1 MTTCS
6 ELDEL
11 DIVERQ
17 RRYKDSET
25 RNEAMAAMLLVNT
38 TQILPNGHW
47 DVPTADHTLRDSD
60 QENQT
65 HC

>member
-1 MTTCS
+1 
-6 ELDEL
+6 
-11 DIVERQ
+11 
-17 RRYKDSET
+17 
-25 RNEAMAAMLLVNT
+25 MAAMLLVNT

-47 DVPTADHTLRDSD
+47 DVPRADHTLRDND